1 MFGYTVKYSVNII
14 EELIDNGHFSSDKY
28 DLQEAI
34 NNFNVHFKYGTVSLQ
49 RYKYLMNK
57 LKSIDN

>member
-1 MFGYTVKYSVNII
+1 MFGYTVKYSVDII
-14 EELIDNGHFSSDKY
+14 EELIDNGHLKRDKF
-28 DLQEAI
+28 DWQEAI
-34 NNFNVHFKYGTVSLQ
+34 NDLNVHFKYGNVSLQ